1 MKRFMSSAASSSSAR
16 AEPATTSLGS
26 AEQPGTRCQ
35 LQLSSIRDVQRW
47 LAMEPI
53 ASCSSAD
60 MQRIREAV
68 AVLVPGKPRKEDVRP
83 LQSKWRV
90 ARSKNKKEI
99 PLPEVVDE
107 LREKVIKAAQ
117 QLQVELSGSA
127 EQPAASIV
135 GQPGPMDE
143 LSSNAEQAA
152 AGTTFHRPLQRIRE
166 ATAVLQARP
175 SRQQRQTIQQLVRD
189 WDVAQKTQGCKRKFD
204 EVKSDLAS
212 KVADEA
218 CRLKRLRHAFE
229 ERRTDPSAANANASF
244 SAIQASFSHNM

>member
-1 MKRFMSSAASSSSAR
+1 
-16 AEPATTSLGS
+16 
-26 AEQPGTRCQ
+26 
-35 LQLSSIRDVQRW
+35 
-47 LAMEPI
+47 MEPI

-135 GQPGPMDE
+135 GQPGPMD
-143 LSSNAEQAA
+143 
-152 AGTTFHRPLQRIRE
+152 
-166 ATAVLQARP
+166 
-175 SRQQRQTIQQLVRD
+175 
-189 WDVAQKTQGCKRKFD
+189 
-204 EVKSDLAS
+204 
-212 KVADEA
+212 
-218 CRLKRLRHAFE
+218 
-229 ERRTDPSAANANASF
+229 
-244 SAIQASFSHNM
+244 